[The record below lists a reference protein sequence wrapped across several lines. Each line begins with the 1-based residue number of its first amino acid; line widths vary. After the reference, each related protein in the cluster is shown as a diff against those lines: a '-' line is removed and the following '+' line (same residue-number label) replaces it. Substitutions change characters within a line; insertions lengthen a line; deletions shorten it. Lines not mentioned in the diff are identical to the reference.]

1 MANFS
6 LLDDD
11 DYEDLFITQEAMPN
25 VVSLEENDGN
35 NSLLGMKYSDIS
47 DAEEDE
53 MGKCLR

>member
-1 MANFS
+1 
-6 LLDDD
+6 
-11 DYEDLFITQEAMPN
+11 MPN